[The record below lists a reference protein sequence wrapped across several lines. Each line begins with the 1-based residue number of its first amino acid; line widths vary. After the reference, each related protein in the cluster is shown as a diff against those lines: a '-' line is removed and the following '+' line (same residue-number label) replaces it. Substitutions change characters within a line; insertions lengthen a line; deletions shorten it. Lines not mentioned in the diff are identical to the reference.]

1 MLEKKKTG
9 NKGEDI
15 ACKILIEKGY
25 KILERNYSKKCGE
38 IDIVAEKDK
47 KTVFIE
53 VKTETVNLDKLEQMS
68 LTNRP
73 RPEEKV
79 NAGKLRRISK
89 AIQVYLWATQKEDS
103 DWSFLV
109 YSILFDP
116 IKKVARVRIVED
128 VVPE

>member
-1 MLEKKKTG
+1 MFEKKKTG

-25 KILERNYSKKCGE
+25 KILDRNYSKKCGE

-47 KTVFIE
+47 QICFVE
-53 VKTETVNLDKLEQMS
+53 VKTETVDLKQLES
-68 LTNRP
+68 LSLINRP

-89 AIQVYLWATQKEDS
+89 TIQVYLWSKHKEDS
-103 DWSFLV
+103 DWNFLV
-109 YSILFDP
+109 ISILFDP
-116 IKKVARVRIVED
+116 IKKVARVKIIED

>member
-1 MLEKKKTG
+1 MFGKQKTG
-9 NKGEDI
+9 KDGEDI

-25 KILERNYSKKCGE
+25 KILDRNYSKKCGE
-38 IDIVAEKDK
+38 IDIIAERDK

-53 VKTETVNLDKLEQMS
+53 VKTETVDLNKLEHLS
-68 LTNRP
+68 LTHRP

-79 NAGKLRRISK
+79 DAGKLRRISK
-89 AIQVYLWATQKEDS
+89 AIQLYLWAKHQEDS

-116 IKKVARVRIVED
+116 IKKVARVKIIED

>member
-1 MLEKKKTG
+1 MFGKQKTG
-9 NKGEDI
+9 KDGEDI

-25 KILERNYSKKCGE
+25 KILDRNYSKKCGE
-38 IDIVAEKDK
+38 IDIIAEKDK
-47 KTVFIE
+47 QTFFVE
-53 VKTETVNLDKLEQMS
+53 VKTETVDLDKLEHLS

-79 NAGKLRRISK
+79 DAGKLRRISK
-89 AIQVYLWATQKEDS
+89 AIQVYLWAKHQEES
-103 DWSFLV
+103 DWRFLV

-116 IKKVARVRIVED
+116 NKKTARVRIIED